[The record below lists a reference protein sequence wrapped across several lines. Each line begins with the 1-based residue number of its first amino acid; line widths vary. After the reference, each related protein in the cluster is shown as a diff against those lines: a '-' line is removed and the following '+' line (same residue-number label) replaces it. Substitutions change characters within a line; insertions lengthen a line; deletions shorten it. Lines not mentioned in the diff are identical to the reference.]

1 KLYQGEH
8 SRACANSLILH
19 YVAPE
24 FSGLLGFLDADVHP
38 MLIRDVRVVMALTRP
53 VFGQPVTHPQRSA
66 SQPIY
71 RVTIVQ
77 RTTPAINYGHR
88 SEPTKIDFRGT
99 ALLPQ
104 AHGDA
109 TIENRRG
116 ATPTDARLSSVPPPT
131 RFGAEYLT

>member
-1 KLYQGEH
+1 MRSEDCSVLDGEVH
-8 SRACANSLILH
+8 LT
-19 YVAPE
+19 
-24 FSGLLGFLDADVHP
+24 LLRNVLLA
-38 MLIRDVRVVMALTRP
+38 MALAVP
-53 VFGQPVTHPQRSA
+53 VLGQQSRNP

-77 RTTPAINYGHR
+77 RTTPAINYTHR

-109 TIENRRG
+109 MVENRRG
-116 ATPTDARLSSVPPPT
+116 ATMVYAHFKNAPPPH
-131 RFGAEYLT
+131 RLRGHYLTYVIWAIRPVERAA